1 MEPNTLAPRKLIH
14 MLPTEIHACIV
25 DALDNQT
32 DAGTIANCA
41 LVCRAWVP
49 RCRSR
54 KFQLDINV
62 NSFTF
67 EILCEAERTSRTK
80 FGFYDRAKDGSV
92 QPVQLSVL
100 RARNAP
106 LEACP
111 ETGLSLAMEDAQE
124 ALNVLQEVSA

>member
-1 MEPNTLAPRKLIH
+1 MSDGALAYTRDLRS
-14 MLPTEIHACIV
+14 
-25 DALDNQT
+25 
-32 DAGTIANCA
+32 CA

-80 FGFYDRAKDGSV
+80 FGFYDRAEDGSV
-92 QPVQLSVL
+92 QPVQLSVV
-100 RARNAP
+100 RARNVP
-106 LEACP
+106 LEAGP
-111 ETGLSLAMEDAQE
+111 ETELSLAMEDAQE
-124 ALNVLQEVSA
+124 ALDVLQEVSA